1 MKKIHA
7 LVLPFPAQGHV
18 IPLMKLSNYLLE
30 NGFKITFVNT
40 ESNHETVVASLPKQS
55 NSKENGIRLV
65 SIPDG
70 RDPGADERDF
80 AHLFDSISASMP
92 NYLEVLIREINESTD
107 DDDKITCVIA
117 DENMGWAVKVAKKMK
132 IPVASFWTASVWLR
146 TVHLHLEQMIETG
159 ILGSEGKSQ
168 KHFTVISGF
177 YDKFYMK
184 FLKLPDSLTGVPAQ
198 QQMMQFSPDMPAMN
212 TDLFPWTLT
221 GDSILQKSF
230 FRSIRSN
237 TQDIKDSDWFLC
249 NSVYELEK
257 PNFPLNKN
265 LLPVGPLLLAADQQ
279 PQLSGNFLSEDS
291 TCLSWLDQQPARS
304 VIYLAFGSSTILNKH
319 QFHEIALGLE
329 HTGQPFLWAVRPNLT
344 DIDAYPE
351 GFQARVANRSRIVG
365 WAPQQKVL
373 AHPSIACF
381 VTHCGWNSTMEGVAT
396 GVPFLCWPYFVD
408 QFLNQSYICDIWKVG
423 LQLNKNEGGIISKEE
438 FINKVKALLA
448 DEMIRARALELKD
461 ISKKSVS
468 EGGSSMTNLTNFI
481 QSVKSKIQK
490 P

>member
-18 IPLMKLSNYLLE
+18 IPLMKLSNYLSE
-30 NGFKITFVNT
+30 HGFKITFVNT
-40 ESNHETVVASLPKQS
+40 DSNHETVVASLPKQS

-70 RDPGADERDF
+70 RDPGANERDF
-80 AHLFDSISASMP
+80 AHLLDSISASMP
-92 NYLEVLIREINESTD
+92 NYLEVLIREINESSD

-132 IPVASFWTASVWLR
+132 IPAAAFWTASVWLR

-159 ILGSEGKSQ
+159 ILDSEE
-168 KHFTVISGF
+168 
-177 YDKFYMK
+177 
-184 FLKLPDSLTGVPAQ
+184 GVPTQ

-237 TQDIKDSDWFLC
+237 TQDIRDANWFLC

-279 PQLSGNFLSEDS
+279 AQLSGNFLAEDS

-304 VIYLAFGSSTILNKH
+304 VIYLAFGSSTILDKH

-344 DIDAYPE
+344 DIDAYPD
-351 GFQARVANRSRIVG
+351 GFQARLANRSRIVG

-373 AHPSIACF
+373 AHKSIACF
-381 VTHCGWNSTMEGVAT
+381 VTHCGWNSTMEGVAM

-408 QFLNQSYICDIWKVG
+408 QFLNRSYICDIWKVG
-423 LQLNKNEGGIISKEE
+423 LQLNKNEGGIIPKEE

-448 DEMIRARALELKD
+448 DEMIRARALELQD
-461 ISKKSVS
+461 ISNKSVV
-468 EGGSSMTNLTNFI
+468 EGGTSMTNLTNFI
-481 QSVKSKIQK
+481 ESIKCKLKK